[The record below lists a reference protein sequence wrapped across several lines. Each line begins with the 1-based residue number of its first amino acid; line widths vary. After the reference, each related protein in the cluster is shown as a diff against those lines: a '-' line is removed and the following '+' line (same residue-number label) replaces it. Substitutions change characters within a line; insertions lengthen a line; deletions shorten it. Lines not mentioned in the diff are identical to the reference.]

1 MIERLW
7 RYLEGYVAIEVAAGG
22 RDAGEGNGRSLEA
35 FLNRAAGAGVTLWRV
50 RREDGRL
57 RALIGLGSIPA
68 LRPVAR
74 SARCRV
80 RFGRRY
86 GLPFAWRRLRR
97 RRVLV
102 AGALL
107 CGLVVY
113 YLSGS
118 FWFIHVRGL
127 ESLSED
133 VLRREL
139 ARLGL
144 RPGVRK
150 HAVDLRLLAERL
162 PLEVPG
168 IAWVGVTSYGVR
180 VVLDVVEKEPA
191 PQAAVQGPA
200 HVVARRPGL
209 VLQVLALRGTP
220 VVREG
225 DVVRRGQILIRGE
238 YGAAVQPDRRLPGP
252 GGGGDG
258 GRGVAAQGRVLAR
271 TWYSEYV
278 EIPLEE
284 IVTTRTGR
292 TLRRTYLRIGPW
304 SLPVYWQ
311 RGHLFR
317 YEVERRTLLALPR
330 WRDRPPPVELLRET
344 RHEVQVVRRPVDAGR
359 ARRRAEQ
366 RVLAR
371 VMRQLPPGSRVEAVE
386 SRIVQRGAGF
396 IGVRA
401 TIQVIEDIAVQRP
414 FRLPNG

>member
-1 MIERLW
+1 MIERFW
-7 RYLEGYVAIEVAAGG
+7 RYLEGYVAIEVTTGSRGPGHGTA
-22 RDAGEGNGRSLEA
+22 RELET
-35 FLNRAAGAGVTLWRV
+35 FLNLAASAGMTLWRI
-50 RREDGRL
+50 RRADDRL

-68 LRPVAR
+68 LRRVAR
-74 SARCRV
+74 EARCRV
-80 RFGRRY
+80 RFGRRH
-86 GLPFAWRRLRR
+86 GLPFAWRRLLR

-107 CGLVVY
+107 CALIVY

-118 FWFIHVRGL
+118 FWFIDVRGL
-127 ESLSED
+127 ERLPED

-191 PQAAVQGPA
+191 PSAAKQGPA
-200 HVVARRPGL
+200 HVVARRPG
-209 VLQVLALRGTP
+209 VVVEVLALRGTP
-220 VVREG
+220 VVQPG
-225 DVVRRGQILIRGE
+225 DVVRQGQILIRGE
-238 YGAAVQPDRRLPGP
+238 YRAPEPAGKPEGTRTPGSSRRQS
-252 GGGGDG
+252 
-258 GRGVAAQGRVLAR
+258 VAARGRVLAR
-271 TWYSEYV
+271 TWYSEYL
-278 EIPLEE
+278 EIGLEE
-284 IVTTRTGR
+284 ALTVRTGR
-292 TLRRTYLRIGPW
+292 VLRRTYLRIGPW

-311 RGHLFR
+311 RGHLSR
-317 YEVERRTLLALPR
+317 YEVERQTLLALPG
-330 WRDRPPPVELLRET
+330 WRDGPPPVELLRET
-344 RHEVQVVRRPVDAGR
+344 RHEVHIVRRPIDVGR

-371 VMRQLPPGSRVEAVE
+371 VMRGLPPGSRVEAVE

-396 IGVRA
+396 IGVRT
-401 TIQVIEDIAVQRP
+401 TIQVIEDIGVQRP
-414 FRLPNG
+414 FRVPNG